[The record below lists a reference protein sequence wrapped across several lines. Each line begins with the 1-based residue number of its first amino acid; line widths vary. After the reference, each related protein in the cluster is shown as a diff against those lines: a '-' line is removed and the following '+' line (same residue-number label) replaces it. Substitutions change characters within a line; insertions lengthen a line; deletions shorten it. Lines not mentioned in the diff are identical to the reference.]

1 MKQNY
6 AIEMLN
12 VSKKFGATYALKD
25 ITFQI
30 EKGTCHALV
39 GENGAGKSTMM
50 KILAGTLKRDGGKI
64 FVDGE
69 KQEIKSRAY
78 SQKLGIAFVP
88 QELNFISC
96 FSVAENIY
104 LGEEQIGKSKL
115 IDFAKLYGDAEELLK
130 KLKIDIPIHKPAGE
144 LNVSQQQMMIIA
156 RILAKEANIIIMD
169 EPTARLGHGEIKH
182 LLQYIKYL
190 KSIGKTIIFISHHL
204 DEVFEV
210 CDRVTVLRDGK
221 TIATKDISDVTNAE
235 LVHMMVKREV
245 DETLLPETGHKI
257 GDVVLEVKN
266 LNKKNLLYD
275 INFKVHK
282 GEILGFF
289 GLVGAGRTEAIRA
302 ILGIDRCDTISTYLN
317 GKPVR
322 FKNNRQAMKSGVV
335 LVPEERRKQGLVLTM
350 QIGENI
356 TLGQTK
362 SYETLGIINSRK
374 EQQAIN
380 QAIEKIGVVCSSSKQ
395 KVGELS
401 GGNQQKVVIAKYIDS
416 GVSVFILDEPTRGVD
431 IGAKRQIYDIIENLA
446 AKGIA
451 VIVIS
456 SEIPELQLISDRVCI
471 MQDGHLIKELS
482 RKEIMDA
489 NKVLEAAMGEK
500 KEGA

>member
-1 MKQNY
+1 MKKDY
-6 AIEMLN
+6 AIEMIG
-12 VSKKFGATYALKD
+12 VSKKFGSAYALKN

-50 KILAGTLKRDGGKI
+50 KILAGTLKRNSGKI

-69 KQEIKSRAY
+69 KQEIKSRSY

-104 LGEEQIGKSKL
+104 LGEEQLGKMQL
-115 IDFAKLYGDAEELLK
+115 IDFKKLYRDAEELLER
-130 KLKIDIPIHKPAGE
+130 LKINLPVRKPAGE

-156 RILAKEANIIIMD
+156 RILANDGNIIIMD
-169 EPTARLGHGEIKH
+169 EPTARLGHGEIRH
-182 LLQYIKYL
+182 LLEYIKYL

-210 CDRVTVLRDGK
+210 CDKVTVLRDGE
-221 TIATKDISDVTNAE
+221 TIATKDLSEVTNAE
-235 LVHMMVKREV
+235 LIHMMVNRNV

-257 GDVVLEVKN
+257 GDIVLEVKN
-266 LNKKNLLYD
+266 LNKKNLLHD
-275 INFKVHK
+275 INFCVHK

-289 GLVGAGRTEAIRA
+289 GLVGSGRSEAMRA
-302 ILGIDRCDTISTYLN
+302 VLGIDRCDTIQTYLN
-317 GKPVR
+317 GEPVK
-322 FKNNRQAMKSGVV
+322 FKNNRQAMKKGVV
-335 LVPEERRKQGLVLTM
+335 LVPEERRKQGLVLSLE
-350 QIGENI
+350 IGENI
-356 TLGQTK
+356 TLGQTGRF
-362 SYETLGIINSRK
+362 ETIGFINNKK
-374 EQQAIN
+374 EQKAVKA
-380 QAIEKIGVVCSSSKQ
+380 AIETMGVVCSSAKQ
-395 KVGELS
+395 RVGELS

-416 GVSVFILDEPTRGVD
+416 GVNVFILDEPTRGVD
-431 IGAKRQIYDIIENLA
+431 IGAKRQIYNIMESLA
-446 AKGIA
+446 EKGMA

-471 MQDGHLIKELS
+471 MQEGRIVKELS
-482 RKEIMDA
+482 RKELLDS
-489 NKVLEAAMGEK
+489 NQVLQAAMMDK
-500 KEGA
+500 REGA